1 MKINVILLCW
11 GLGFAQ
17 AVAADLLPQPL
28 AVPGG
33 IAIVP
38 LSADNGPAPR
48 VYFESQRVMVV
59 RHNHQ
64 WQAVVGLPLS
74 LAPGNHALRAQ
85 RSDTAPQT
93 YSFSVQPKQYAAQHL
108 TLQNKRMVNPTAE
121 DLKRID
127 RDQAEIGQAF
137 AAWTET
143 DTPPLAFAL
152 PAAGRLSSGF
162 GLRRYFNGEGRQ
174 PHSGLDIAAPPGTV
188 ITAPAAGTVI
198 ATGNYFFNGNTVFLD
213 HGQGLITMYN
223 HLHRISVK
231 PGRRVRQ
238 GEIIGEVG
246 MTGRVTGAHLHWSVS
261 LNNTRVDPMLF
272 LNESELARTQASAP
286 AGAVIPAGNH

>member
-1 MKINVILLCW
+1 VKINVILLCC
-11 GLGFAQ
+11 GLGLGS
-17 AVAADLLPQPL
+17 AVAEDLLPQPL

-38 LSADNGPAPR
+38 LSPDDGPIPR
-48 VYFESQRVMVV
+48 AYFESQRVMVV

-74 LAPGNHALRAQ
+74 LAPGNHALRAL
-85 RSDTAPQT
+85 RSDAMPLT

-127 RDQAEIGQAF
+127 RDQVEIGQAF

-174 PHSGLDIAAPPGTV
+174 PHSGLDIAAPQGTA

>member
-1 MKINVILLCW
+1 VKINLILLCC
-11 GLGFAQ
+11 GLGTAQ
-17 AVAADLLPQPL
+17 AVADDLLPQPL

-38 LSADNGPAPR
+38 LNADTGPVPR

-74 LAPGNHALRAQ
+74 LRPGNHALRALQ
-85 RSDTAPQT
+85 SDTTPQT

-108 TLQNKRMVNPTAE
+108 TLQDKRMVNPTAE

-137 AAWTET
+137 TAWTET
-143 DTPPLAFAL
+143 DTPPLAFSL

-174 PHSGLDIAAPPGTV
+174 PHSGLDIAAPQGTA

-238 GEIIGEVG
+238 GETIGEIG

-272 LNESELARTQASAP
+272 LNESDLAKAQAGAP
-286 AGAVIPAGNH
+286 AGAAVPAGN

>member
-1 MKINVILLCW
+1 MKINLILLCC
-11 GLGFAQ
+11 GLGTAQ
-17 AVAADLLPQPL
+17 AVADDLLPQPL

-38 LSADNGPAPR
+38 LNADTGPVPR

-74 LAPGNHALRAQ
+74 LRPGNHALRALQ
-85 RSDTAPQT
+85 SDTTPQT

-108 TLQNKRMVNPTAE
+108 TLQDKRMVNPTAE

-137 AAWTET
+137 TAWTET
-143 DTPPLAFAL
+143 DTPPLAFSL

-174 PHSGLDIAAPPGTV
+174 PHSGLDIAAPQGTA

-238 GEIIGEVG
+238 GETIGEIG

-272 LNESELARTQASAP
+272 LNESDLAKAQAGAP
-286 AGAVIPAGNH
+286 AGAAVPAGN

>member
-1 MKINVILLCW
+1 VKIKVILLCW
-11 GLGFAQ
+11 GLGVGQ
-17 AVAADLLPQPL
+17 AVADDLLPQPL

-38 LSADNGPAPR
+38 LSADDGPAPR
-48 VYFESQRVMVV
+48 AYFESQRVMVV

-64 WQAVVGLPLS
+64 WQAVVGLPLG
-74 LAPGNHALRAQ
+74 LPPGNHSLRAR
-85 RSDTAPQT
+85 RSDTTPQT
-93 YSFSVQPKQYAAQHL
+93 YAFTVQPKQYAAQHL
-108 TLQNKRMVNPTAE
+108 TLQDKRMVNPTAE

-127 RDQAEIGQAF
+127 RDQVEIGQAF

-143 DTPPLAFAL
+143 DPPPLAFSL

-162 GLRRYFNGEGRQ
+162 GLRRYFNGEARQ
-174 PHSGLDIAAPPGTV
+174 AHSGLDIAAPPGTV

-213 HGQGLITMYN
+213 HGQGLVTMYN
-223 HLHRISVK
+223 HLHRIAVK

-238 GEIIGEVG
+238 GETIGEIG

-272 LNESELARTQASAP
+272 LNESELARVQASAP
-286 AGAVIPAGNH
+286 AGAAVPTGNY

>member
-11 GLGFAQ
+11 GLGVGQ
-17 AVAADLLPQPL
+17 AMADDLPQPH

-33 IAIVP
+33 IAIVA
-38 LSADNGPAPR
+38 LSADDGPAPR
-48 VYFESQRVMVV
+48 AYFESQRVMVV

-64 WQAVVGLPLS
+64 WLAVVGLPLS
-74 LAPGNHALRAQ
+74 LPPGNHSLRAL

-93 YSFSVQPKQYAAQHL
+93 YSFTVQPKQYAAQHL

-127 RDQAEIGQAF
+127 RDQVEIGQAF
-137 AAWTET
+137 AAWTEAG
-143 DTPPLAFAL
+143 TPPLAFSL

-162 GLRRYFNGEGRQ
+162 GLRRYFNGEARQ
-174 PHSGLDIAAPPGTV
+174 AHSGLDIAAPQGTA
-188 ITAPAAGTVI
+188 IMAPAAGTVI

-238 GEIIGEVG
+238 GETIGEIG

-272 LNESELARTQASAP
+272 LNESELAKAQASAP
-286 AGAVIPAGNH
+286 AGAAIPVGDY